1 MDTSQFRQNGAEMGS
16 SFENPHF
23 ENIGWQNQEKL
34 PPEYKFRIELF
45 CFFMKGEKKN
55 NHIKTKRKN
64 PSKVNEFSVQL
75 IMKLPPKMG
84 SLSKH
89 GD

>member
-16 SFENPHF
+16 SFKNPHF
-23 ENIGWQNQEKL
+23 ENVGWQNQEKL
-34 PPEYKFRIELF
+34 PPEYKFKIELF
-45 CFFMKGEKKN
+45 CFFMKGKKK
-55 NHIKTKRKN
+55 IKTKRKN
-64 PSKVNEFSVQL
+64 PSRMNEFSVQL

>member
-23 ENIGWQNQEKL
+23 ENVGWQNQEKL

-45 CFFMKGEKKN
+45 CFFMKGEKK
-55 NHIKTKRKN
+55 TTT
-64 PSKVNEFSVQL
+64 SKQRGKIQVR
-75 IMKLPPKMG
+75 
-84 SLSKH
+84 
-89 GD
+89 